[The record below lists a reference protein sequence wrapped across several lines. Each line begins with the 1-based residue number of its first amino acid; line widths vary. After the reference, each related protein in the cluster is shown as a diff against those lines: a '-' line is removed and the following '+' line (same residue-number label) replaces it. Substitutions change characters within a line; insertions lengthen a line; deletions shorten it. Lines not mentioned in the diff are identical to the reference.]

1 MFTFVFVAF
10 KTSFQFNVK
19 DEVDIGVTVTVAVS
33 AALSLSNNN
42 QPTCFLRTVRNL
54 YLASKRIENFKEF
67 RFHTFHDKL
76 LRSLLNDLMCF
87 LNMEG
92 TCLQWCFLPFK
103 KFSFSNSAVA
113 LLSTSYICDPVLPQL
128 CLDMEPYG

>member
-19 DEVDIGVTVTVAVS
+19 DEVDIGVTVTVAVF
-33 AALSLSNNN
+33 AALSLS
-42 QPTCFLRTVRNL
+42 VL
-54 YLASKRIENFKEF
+54 YTEI
-67 RFHTFHDKL
+67 FHTFHDKL
-76 LRSLLNDLMCF
+76 LRSLLKDLMCF

-103 KFSFSNSAVA
+103 TFSFSNSAVA
-113 LLSTSYICDPVLPQL
+113 LLSTSYTSDPVLPQL